1 MSQQVEQH
9 DNEKHEHGVPIH
21 IDRKKYTVEE
31 KTITGAELR
40 QLPNPPIGN
49 DYDLFLEVPG
59 GQDELIADDTEVE
72 VKPGMHF
79 FSVQK
84 TINPGA

>member
-1 MSQQVEQH
+1 MSHPVEQH
-9 DNEKHEHGVPIH
+9 DKEKHDGVPIH
-21 IDRKKYTVEE
+21 IDRKKYKVEK

-59 GQDELIADDTEVE
+59 GQDELIADDTKVE
-72 VKPGMHF
+72 LKPGMHF